1 MLPSVWSVVY
11 YSSTSFPGSF
21 FFPRPGA
28 RVRERNGRKEERV
41 WSQMMSKCVKNEK
54 NWHRRPPFWK
64 CQAINSLCPPFVE
77 CILSQRAVDGFFF
90 LKIAR
95 RNISKIASVS
105 KESRSSDEE
114 EILIG
119 KDIWQINCLTF
130 KITPVCQDK
139 ALQPSRQCWQN
150 LVERLP
156 CTALV
161 GMHGHVTSCNRGTF
175 SK

>member
-1 MLPSVWSVVY
+1 
-11 YSSTSFPGSF
+11 
-21 FFPRPGA
+21 
-28 RVRERNGRKEERV
+28 
-41 WSQMMSKCVKNEK
+41 MSKCVKNEK
-54 NWHRRPPFWK
+54 NWHSWPPFWK

-119 KDIWQINCLTF
+119 KDI
-130 KITPVCQDK
+130 
-139 ALQPSRQCWQN
+139 
-150 LVERLP
+150 
-156 CTALV
+156 
-161 GMHGHVTSCNRGTF
+161 
-175 SK
+175 